1 MSVLSRRP
9 GLRVGLLLTPPMLW
23 LGAAYLGALAA
34 LLITSLWS
42 QNDFTGNIERV
53 WTMDNFRD
61 LFTIEVYR
69 TITLRTIGIA
79 ALVTVIDAVLAFPI
93 ALFMAKVASPRWQRV
108 LVIAVLMPLW
118 ASYLVKAYA
127 WRGLISADGLL
138 QTVASPFGLG
148 TPGYGLVAT
157 TMTRAYL
164 WLPYMILPIYAG
176 LERVPDSLFEAS
188 ADLGAGSV
196 TTLRRVVLPVVFPAV
211 VAGSI
216 FTFSLSMGDY
226 IAVKIVG
233 GTSQLLGNVVYDNQ
247 GAANNLPFAA
257 AVATVPI
264 VVMLAYLAAVRRTGA
279 LEQL

>member
-23 LGAAYLGALAA
+23 LGVAYLGALAA
-34 LLITSLWS
+34 LLVTSLWS
-42 QNDFTGNIERV
+42 QDDFTGNIVRA
-53 WTMDNFRD
+53 WTLENFRD
-61 LFTIEVYR
+61 LFTIDVYR

-127 WRGLISADGLL
+127 WRGLVSADGLL

-157 TMTRAYL
+157 TMTLAYL

-188 ADLGAGSV
+188 ADLGAGSIA
-196 TTLRRVVLPVVFPAV
+196 TLRRVVLPVVFPAV

-233 GTSQLLGNVVYDNQ
+233 GTGQLLGNVVYDNQ

-257 AVATVPI
+257 AVATIPI

>member
-1 MSVLSRRP
+1 MSLLTRRP

-23 LGAAYLGALAA
+23 LGVAYLGALAA
-34 LLITSLWS
+34 LLITALWS
-42 QNDFTGNIERV
+42 QNDFTGNIERA
-53 WTMDNFRD
+53 WTLENFRD
-61 LFTIEVYR
+61 LVQIPVYR
-69 TITLRTIGIA
+69 TIAFRTIAIA
-79 ALVTVIDAVLAFPI
+79 VLVTLVDALLAFPI

-127 WRGLISADGLL
+127 WRGMLSTGGLL
-138 QTVASPFGLG
+138 DSIASPFGLS
-148 TPGYGLVAT
+148 TPGYGLAAT
-157 TMTRAYL
+157 TMTLAYL

-176 LERVPDSLFEAS
+176 LERLPDSLFEAS
-188 ADLGAGSV
+188 ADLGGTSW
-196 TTLRRVVLPVVFPAV
+196 TTLRRVVLPMVFPAF

-216 FTFSLSMGDY
+216 FTFSLTMGDY

-247 GAANNLPFAA
+247 GAANNLPFAC
-257 AVATVPI
+257 AVATIPI
-264 VVMLAYLAAVRRTGA
+264 VVMLGYLAAVRRTGA